1 MGWAVQAQLV
11 VRARAPAAAGVALVR
26 LVVQQPS
33 FVLCLARTTG
43 WPGSQRRPKAVD
55 LCSREPAIALPKL
68 RACAVASDL

>member
-1 MGWAVQAQLV
+1 MAPV
-11 VRARAPAAAGVALVR
+11 VRAVPRAVLVAAGVALVR

-55 LCSREPAIALPKL
+55 LCSREPAVALPKSFL
-68 RACAVASDL
+68 VSRASGL

>member
-1 MGWAVQAQLV
+1 MAPV
-11 VRARAPAAAGVALVR
+11 VRAVPRAVLVAAGVALVR
-26 LVVQQPS
+26 LVQQPS

-55 LCSREPAIALPKL
+55 LCSREPAIALSKH